1 MPPESRHIRVK
12 PPDVAAL
19 SYTSLMDL
27 FAEQEE
33 KRLHAAQPL
42 AVRMRPRT
50 LAEFVGQAHLLAP
63 GKLLRRL
70 IDGDCLGS
78 AIFHGPPGCGK
89 TTLARLIAHH
99 TQAHWETLHAAE
111 ATVKDVRA
119 CLGAAR
125 DRLLAR
131 EQRTILFLDEI
142 HRFNKAQQDVLLRE
156 VEDGV
161 ITLLGA
167 TTENPAFSVVGP
179 LLSRSRVFRLE
190 PLETA
195 EIVDVLKA
203 ALTDT
208 ERGLGRYAAEVTDDA
223 YEILA
228 ARANGDVRAALTALE
243 AAVRSER
250 GTNQPIVITPEIAA
264 DVVAQDLSAYDRTGD
279 THYDVASAFIKSMRG
294 SDPDAALYWM
304 ARMLEGG
311 EHVRFVARRIA
322 ICASEDVGNADPQAL
337 VVAASAVQVV
347 ELIGLPEAYLT
358 LAQAVTYVACA
369 PKSNAVT
376 KAIGAARRDV
386 RDQPPLPVPLP
397 LRDAHSSFGRQQ
409 GHGKGYRYPHDF
421 PNGYV
426 PQAYLPEPRCYY
438 NPTAQGYEAELA
450 RRLADWRAQARTSA
464 TDDGESRR

>member
-1 MPPESRHIRVK
+1 M
-12 PPDVAAL
+12 
-19 SYTSLMDL
+19 
-27 FAEQEE
+27 Q
-33 KRLHAAQPL
+33 AAQPL

-50 LAEFVGQAHLLAP
+50 LAEFVGQAQLLAP

-99 TQAHWETLHAAE
+99 TKAHWDTLHAAE
-111 ATVKDVRA
+111 ASVKDVRA
-119 CLGAAR
+119 ILSAAR
-125 DRLLAR
+125 DRLLTR

-179 LLSRSRVFRLE
+179 LLSRSRVFRLA
-190 PLETA
+190 PLEVA
-195 EIVDVLKA
+195 EIVAILRT

-208 ERGLGRYAAEVTDDA
+208 ERGLGQYQAAVTDDA
-223 YEILA
+223 FEILA
-228 ARANGDVRAALTALE
+228 SRANGDVRAALTSLE

-250 GTNQPIVITPEIAA
+250 GKDQPIVITPEIAA
-264 DVVAQDLSAYDRTGD
+264 EVVAQDLSAYDRTGD

-337 VVAASAVQVV
+337 VVAAAAVQVV

-376 KAIGAARRDV
+376 LAIGAARQEV
-386 RDQPPLPVPLP
+386 REQPPMPVPLP
-397 LRDAHSSFGRQQ
+397 LRDAHYAMGRQQ
-409 GHGKGYRYPHDF
+409 GHGQGYRYPHDF

-438 NPTAQGYEAELA
+438 NPTLMGFEAELA
-450 RRLADWRAQARTSA
+450 RRLADWRKQAQAAR
-464 TDDGESRR
+464 DQQDPG

>member
-1 MPPESRHIRVK
+1 VN
-12 PPDVAAL
+12 
-19 SYTSLMDL
+19 L
-27 FAEQEE
+27 FAEQEGQ
-33 KRLHAAQPL
+33 RLKAVQPL
-42 AVRMRPRT
+42 AVRVRPRT
-50 LAEFVGQAHLLAP
+50 LAEFVGQQHLLAP

-70 IDGDCLGS
+70 IDGDCLSS
-78 AIFHGPPGCGK
+78 AVFHGPPGCGK

-99 TQAHWETLHAAE
+99 TKAHWETLHAAE

-119 CLGAAR
+119 VLSAAR
-125 DRLLAR
+125 DRLLTR

-142 HRFNKAQQDVLLRE
+142 HRFNKAQQDVFLRE

-190 PLETA
+190 PLGTD
-195 EIVDVLKA
+195 EIVSILKS
-203 ALTDT
+203 ALADR
-208 ERGLGRYAAEVTDDA
+208 ERGLGQYEAQVTDDA
-223 YEILA
+223 FEILA
-228 ARANGDVRAALTALE
+228 SRAGGDVRAALTALE

-250 GTNQPIVITPEIAA
+250 AKDQPIVITPEIAA
-264 DVVAQDLSAYDRTGD
+264 EVVAQDLSAYDRAGD

-311 EHVRFVARRIA
+311 EHIRFVARRIA

-358 LAQAVTYVACA
+358 LAQAATYVACA

-376 KAIGAARRDV
+376 TAIGAARQDV
-386 RDQPPLPVPLP
+386 REQAPLPVPLP
-397 LRDAHSSFGRQQ
+397 LRDSSTALSRRQ
-409 GHGKGYRYPHDF
+409 GHGQGYRYPHDF
-421 PNGYV
+421 PVGYV
-426 PQAYLPEPRCYY
+426 PQDYLPESRCYY
-438 NPTAQGYEAELA
+438 NPNPYGFEAELA
-450 RRLADWRAQARTSA
+450 RRLEQWRDAASKWRSEARTPDA
-464 TDDGESRR
+464 KEENRR